1 MEKLATTW
9 ELSHG
14 CRCAAE
20 DQPASKVA
28 AQAQELEAQA
38 QGHAQA
44 HSQLVVHAHN
54 LTSKAEAHAS
64 AQVSLLLIDCVSLFA
79 DADVKLQGVDPY
91 LLA

>member
-1 MEKLATTW
+1 M
-9 ELSHG
+9 
-14 CRCAAE
+14 
-20 DQPASKVA
+20 A

-64 AQVSLLLIDCVSLFA
+64 AQVSPPLLDCLKHFA
-79 DADVKLQGVDPY
+79 DLEVKLQGMDPY
-91 LLA
+91 RLA